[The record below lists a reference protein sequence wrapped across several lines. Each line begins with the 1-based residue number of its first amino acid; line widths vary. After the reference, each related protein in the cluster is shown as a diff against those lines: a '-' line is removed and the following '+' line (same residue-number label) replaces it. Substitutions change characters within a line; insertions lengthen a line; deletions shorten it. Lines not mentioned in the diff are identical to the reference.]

1 MRKGE
6 AVQACGGLAQSE
18 EGGMVVY
25 VSEDLKEE
33 LFWELIEI
41 ALCGGHFEVIQ
52 TDCFVLLLS
61 CSKVTGFSNKAVEM
75 SRV

>member
-1 MRKGE
+1 MVEMRKGE

-25 VSEDLKEE
+25 VGEDLKEE
-33 LFWELIEI
+33 LFGELIEI

-52 TDCFVLLLS
+52 NGLLCDLAL
-61 CSKVTGFSNKAVEM
+61 VF
-75 SRV
+75 